1 MEPVMSPVPPSL
13 DHLSSVDQLVI
24 VVRDLVIAQGRTEA
38 RIDDLCAA
46 IGRQVDT
53 QAAGIALVSRVLDAV
68 FGSLTGRIVL
78 GVVGLL
84 LLGPRAVEAL
94 TAIRAIL

>member
-1 MEPVMSPVPPSL
+1 MPPTPPSL
-13 DHLSSVDQLVI
+13 DHLPSVDQLIV
-24 VVRDLVIAQGRTEA
+24 VVRDLVVAQGRTEA
-38 RIDDLCAA
+38 RIDDLCTA

-78 GVVGLL
+78 GVVGIL

>member
-1 MEPVMSPVPPSL
+1 MSPVPPSL
-13 DHLSSVDQLVI
+13 DHLPSVDQLVI
-24 VVRDLVIAQGRTEA
+24 VVRDLVIAQGRTEE

>member
-1 MEPVMSPVPPSL
+1 
-13 DHLSSVDQLVI
+13 
-24 VVRDLVIAQGRTEA
+24 
-38 RIDDLCAA
+38 
-46 IGRQVDT
+46 
-53 QAAGIALVSRVLDAV
+53 VLDAV

>member
-1 MEPVMSPVPPSL
+1 MEPVMSPTPPSL
-13 DHLSSVDQLVI
+13 DHLPSVDQLVI
-24 VVRDLVIAQGRTEA
+24 VVRDLVIAQGRTEE

-94 TAIRAIL
+94 TASRAIL